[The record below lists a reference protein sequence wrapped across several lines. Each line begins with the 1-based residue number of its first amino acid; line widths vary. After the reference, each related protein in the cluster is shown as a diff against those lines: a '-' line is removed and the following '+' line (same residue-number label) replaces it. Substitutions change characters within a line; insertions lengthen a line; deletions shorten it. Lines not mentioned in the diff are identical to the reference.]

1 MQHGLAKPEKKQLLY
16 SLINYMKS
24 NAFAPVKSIS
34 FEELCSLVKPSS
46 KGKKEE
52 TPQSVY

>member
-1 MQHGLAKPEKKQLLY
+1 
-16 SLINYMKS
+16 MKS

-34 FEELCSLVKPSS
+34 FEEICSLVKPSS

>member
-1 MQHGLAKPEKKQLLY
+1 
-16 SLINYMKS
+16 MKS

-52 TPQSVY
+52 TPNLSINRFSQNKDPNIGT